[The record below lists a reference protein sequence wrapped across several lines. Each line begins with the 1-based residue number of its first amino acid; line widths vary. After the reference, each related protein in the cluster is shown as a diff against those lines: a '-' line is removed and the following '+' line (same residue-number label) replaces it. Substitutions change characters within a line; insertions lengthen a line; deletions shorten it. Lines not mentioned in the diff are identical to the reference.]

1 MFIRLRHVPERTR
14 TRSGA
19 CTSDTHMLITPTLT
33 SADVNTSPDAW
44 ATLSS
49 DEAIRPVV
57 VRPGTLGAGILVGR
71 RHFFSPAPDHRIS
84 SLLAAFL
91 LFLHRAQFLLDQ
103 RCDSCLNAALP
114 PTDSRS
120 RAFGGLTPLEGF
132 LPLPSE
138 GYNISTAR
146 TSSMADLPLLRKFP
160 LCLHNFYV

>member
-19 CTSDTHMLITPTLT
+19 CTSDTYMLITPTLT

-103 RCDSCLNAALP
+103 RCDSCLRFLAGRCAAAHGLQVTCLRR
-114 PTDSRS
+114 TDSS
-120 RAFGGLTPLEGF
+120 GGLLATSFGGLQHFHGPHILYGR
-132 LPLPSE
+132 PS
-138 GYNISTAR
+138 SPA
-146 TSSMADLPLLRKFP
+146 
-160 LCLHNFYV
+160 